1 LTVKK
6 TLFTFVENE
15 GARPLSEP
23 LNWKAHLRPEEAA
36 RLDEID
42 RLEAGFSKERR
53 QIRQRARA
61 RAAKAKREAAN
72 GDR

>member
-1 LTVKK
+1 
-6 TLFTFVENE
+6 
-15 GARPLSEP
+15 LSEP